1 MVQLIQINYHNV
13 HEIASIDISP
23 VVCRFLELGP
33 EWTIVR
39 STVDTKLLRIDIYI
53 VHSGKNLV
61 CPETGVA
68 GMLYDHREE
77 RTWRHRN
84 IRSYSRTVLPDLR
97 YFSAH
102 LSINHTRTVLCK
114 TTSKRSIQHL

>member
-1 MVQLIQINYHNV
+1 MEWFNLFKSTITMFMKH
-13 HEIASIDISP
+13 ASIDISP

-68 GMLYDHREE
+68 GTLYDHREE
-77 RTWRHRN
+77 RTWR
-84 IRSYSRTVLPDLR
+84 IAILDLIVGR
-97 YFSAH
+97 FC
-102 LSINHTRTVLCK
+102 LICV
-114 TTSKRSIQHL
+114 TSPLIY